1 VIPLGISTAT
11 GSSRGSVNIGLLGLT
26 HIRHQPLRESWD
38 AVLFS
43 SNYSALPA
51 ANAARMRGQLR
62 SLFGFVWE
70 FGANFLFLVAAQSS
84 QIIRARIADFQKGL
98 NV

>member
-1 VIPLGISTAT
+1 VILFGISTA
-11 GSSRGSVNIGLLGLT
+11 SDSKRGSINTGLLGLT
-26 HIRHQPLRESWD
+26 HIRHQPSRESRN

-51 ANAARMRGQLR
+51 ANAARRPEQLR
-62 SLFGFVWE
+62 SLFGFLWE
-70 FGANFLFLVAAQSS
+70 FGAIFLFLVAAQSS